1 MSDYLLEISIGPVQE
16 FIASA
21 RRMRDLW
28 FGSMMLSELAKAA
41 ALSVMNNGGKLIFP
55 SVTDRKELAPN
66 SKLSVANVILAEFT
80 GGHDFRDIAAKAHE
94 AAVKRLKVFAEG
106 TFRRMQG
113 WIDWT
118 RWNSQIDDI
127 VEFYSAWTPIISGN
141 YYEARKTVARL
152 LAARKNIRDFVPNPC
167 PAPVPKSSLDGLR
180 ESVFKHRLSE
190 ADIANIEAITGDI
203 RIKRGESLDAIGLI
217 KRVPGTED
225 ERFMPVSS
233 AAIDSGQEGA
243 SYVAFICADGDRMG
257 AALGRMKTADEH
269 WTFSRDLSGFALEAR
284 KVVEGFGGQ
293 CIYTGG
299 DDVMAFISLN
309 KALPCVRE
317 LHKLF
322 GRIMGDYGAS
332 LSVGLSIAHAK
343 EDLSQL
349 LQWGRDAEKAAKKG
363 ADGKA
368 EERGEDRDGLAV
380 SVKSRGNA
388 GFTVRE
394 QWKPKAGDGAELSAM
409 SLDERLMWFAAKFT
423 SGQIPAKFPY
433 ELRENAAFY
442 DNWEAGASLTRAITS
457 DVMRI
462 FRRKDVSLS
471 PEDKKLVNSY
481 IAFKVHDAAS
491 MRLFADELIA
501 AEWLCVG
508 VGQTGTKGGSEKHE
522 VQDNAV

>member
-41 ALSVMNNGGKLIFP
+41 ALSVMENGGTLIFP
-55 SVTDRKELAPN
+55 SVTDKKELAPN
-66 SKLSVANVILAEFT
+66 SPLSVANVILAEFT
-80 GGHDFRDIAAKAHE
+80 GEHDFREIARLARE

-118 RWNSQIDDI
+118 RWNSQINDI
-127 VEFYSAWTPIISGN
+127 IEFYSAWTPIVNGN
-141 YYEARKTVARL
+141 YYEARHNVARL
-152 LAARKNIRDFVPNPC
+152 LAARKNIRNFAPTPC

-180 ESVFKHRLSE
+180 ESVFRHRLNE
-190 ADIANIEAITGDI
+190 ADIANIEAVTGDI

-217 KRVPGTED
+217 KRVPGKDD
-225 ERFMPVSS
+225 ERFMPVSD
-233 AAIDSGQEGA
+233 AAIDSGQDGEH
-243 SYVAFICADGDRMG
+243 YVAFICADGDRMG
-257 AALGRMKTADEH
+257 AALGRMTTADEH
-269 WTFSRDLSGFALEAR
+269 RKFSRDLSGFAGKAR
-284 KVVEGFGGQ
+284 EVVSDFGGQ

-299 DDVMAFISLN
+299 DDVMAFIALN
-309 KALPCVRE
+309 KAMPCVRE
-317 LHKLF
+317 LHELF
-322 GRIMGDYGAS
+322 GRIMGGYGAS
-332 LSVGLSIAHAK
+332 LSVGLSVAHAK

-349 LQWGRDAEKAAKKG
+349 LQWGRDAETAAKKG

-368 EERGEDRDGLAV
+368 DERGEDRDGLAV
-380 SVKSRGNA
+380 SIKSRGSE

-394 QWKPKAGDGAELSAM
+394 QWKPQAGDGAELSAM
-409 SLDERLMWFAAKFT
+409 SLDERLMWFADRFT
-423 SGQIPAKFPY
+423 REQIPAKFPY

-442 DNWEAGASLTRAITS
+442 DNWEAGDALKTAVTS

-462 FRRKDVSLS
+462 FRRKDISLS
-471 PEDKKLVNSY
+471 DEDKKLVNSY
-481 IAFKVHDAAS
+481 IAFKVHDAES

-501 AEWLCVG
+501 AEWLC
-508 VGQTGTKGGSEKHE
+508 Q
-522 VQDNAV
+522 